1 METRQLGD
9 TDVQVSAICLGTMTW
24 GRQNTEEE
32 AFVQMDYAFDKG
44 VNFFDTAELY
54 PIPPEADT
62 QGRTETMIGNWFEKT
77 GKRQDVILATKVVG
91 RSNMTWFRDNGDEP
105 ELTRPQIM
113 EAIDKSLLRLKTD
126 YIDLYQLHWPDRP
139 LPIFGGLGYQHYGDE
154 INRIEDTLGILG
166 ELKQSG
172 KVRHFGL
179 SNETPWGTMKF
190 LHYAETKNLPRVV
203 SVQNAY
209 NFLNRIYELGGSEI
223 YHRDKVGLLAYSPL
237 AQGYLTGKYQ
247 KGAIPVGSRKYI
259 APRLNR
265 YETPGT
271 EEAVDKY
278 LALANKYGLNPAQL
292 AIQFVTTRPFVTSN
306 IIGATSMEQLE
317 IAISSIYVELNDD
330 ILSDIEEIHLSASNL
345 CP

>member
-1 METRQLGD
+1 MENKTIGRYRCSGR
-9 TDVQVSAICLGTMTW
+9 VSCLGTMTW

-32 AFVQMDYAFDKG
+32 AFAQMDYAFDKG

-91 RSNMTWFRDNGDEP
+91 RSTMTWFRDNGDEP
-105 ELTRPQIM
+105 ELTCPQIM
-113 EAIDKSLLRLKTD
+113 EAIDKSLTRLKTD

-139 LPIFGGLGYQHYGDE
+139 LPLFGGLGYQHFGDE
-154 INRIEDTLGILG
+154 INRIEDTLGILD
-166 ELKQSG
+166 ELRKSG

-179 SNETPWGTMKF
+179 SNETPWGIMKF
-190 LHYAETKNLPRVV
+190 LHYAETKKLPRIV

-237 AQGYLTGKYQ
+237 AQGYLTANTKREQYPSGLENILRLGLIAMKQ
-247 KGAIPVGSRKYI
+247 RDRK
-259 APRLNR
+259 RR
-265 YETPGT
+265 W
-271 EEAVDKY
+271 
-278 LALANKYGLNPAQL
+278 
-292 AIQFVTTRPFVTSN
+292 TS
-306 IIGATSMEQLE
+306 
-317 IAISSIYVELNDD
+317 
-330 ILSDIEEIHLSASNL
+330 ILHWQTNTG
-345 CP
+345 